1 MHGAPNFRHRV
12 TLKGMYRALIC
23 TFCLYVIVGVSGT
36 ASFGHDMAG
45 NILLSYLPSNWLMT
59 TVRLLYTFN
68 MILSFVIVI
77 YPVRAAILEW
87 FHVSQNT
94 PRGKRWFYVV
104 GTIVPLAAV
113 GLSIV
118 VPNIVMVINIISSV
132 FGFATYW
139 LIPLVCIY
147 ICPRLKAK
155 SLVPISDEVCD
166 SNELDGQ
173 NTSVIPEKLPH
184 EEREIRDISPKVSC
198 SLEKTRPRRQSLA
211 KMYFNSV
218 VSAAGIQTEQRP
230 RTFSLVVRN
239 RISRSSWGSRT
250 SFDEYMSAVRGSRAK
265 SFVSFDGKIINSTA
279 ETTDIA
285 KSG

>member
-1 MHGAPNFRHRV
+1 MKKEYEIAVTSGDSDSKLITFPGLGDTWGPANPNAGYAVMEEFQRLSLFAPLFGAQGCTPVLLSDMQGAPNFRHRV

-23 TFCLYVIVGVSGT
+23 TFCLYVLVGVSGT

-45 NILLSYLPSNWLMT
+45 NILLGYLPSNWLMT

-68 MILSFVIVI
+68 MLLSFVIVI

-94 PRGKRWFYVV
+94 SRGRRWFYVV

-113 GLSIV
+113 GLSIA

-155 SLVPISDEVCD
+155 SLVPISDEVQGSD
-166 SNELDGQ
+166 DLNGQSNA
-173 NTSVIPEKLPH
+173 VVPENP
-184 EEREIRDISPKVSC
+184 P
-198 SLEKTRPRRQSLA
+198 
-211 KMYFNSV
+211 
-218 VSAAGIQTEQRP
+218 
-230 RTFSLVVRN
+230 
-239 RISRSSWGSRT
+239 
-250 SFDEYMSAVRGSRAK
+250 
-265 SFVSFDGKIINSTA
+265 
-279 ETTDIA
+279 
-285 KSG
+285 